1 MQQVLIPLEHPRWP
15 SLKCTCFLCIDRQVN
30 CLWRAMMESSYK
42 SPAAIPI
49 AREPERMEHLVM
61 CNKLLEEVRLLHCN
75 EM

>member
-1 MQQVLIPLEHPRWP
+1 
-15 SLKCTCFLCIDRQVN
+15 
-30 CLWRAMMESSYK
+30 MMESSYK

-75 EM
+75 EMWIGSTRIEMCETLCACYIDASALIVTLHDE